1 MKQAI
6 TAGRAITVLLTVCAG
21 CGEKRFGEELLTP
34 ASPPQARRLEL
45 PVKVSAQ
52 TPLNLH
58 HVRRYASGAADA
70 QGHANPDGNAEAKVV
85 LNGKG
90 AAWVE
95 FEVGHVFAADALP
108 PGSLTLR
115 LAASSRYDVTTS
127 ADAPRGFLALKAVV
141 LNSRRRVLA
150 RYNFRDVEIAQAAR
164 SLSGKED
171 AVLTFTVD
179 EGAAY
184 QVILAGRVEV
194 DSGER
199 SADAEVRL
207 AVEAPS
213 FELTAAP

>member
-1 MKQAI
+1 MTQAK
-6 TAGRAITVLLTVCAG
+6 TAGRAIAFLLTVCAG

-45 PVKVSAQ
+45 PVRVSAQ

-58 HVRRYASGAADA
+58 HVQRYASGAADA
-70 QGHANPDGNAEAKVV
+70 QGHAGPDGNAEAKVV
-85 LNGKG
+85 LNGAG

-95 FEVGHVFAADALP
+95 FEVGHVFTADALP
-108 PGSLTLR
+108 PGPVALR
-115 LAASSRYDVTTS
+115 LAASTRYDVTAA
-127 ADAPRGFLALKAVV
+127 ADAPKGFLALKAVV
-141 LNSRRRVLA
+141 LDSRRRVLA
-150 RYNFRDVEIAQAAR
+150 RYNFRDVEIAHAAR

-199 SADAEVRL
+199 SADVEVRL
-207 AVEAPS
+207 AVETPS